1 MRISCILFLLLHQFV
16 AHGKRPGFP
25 RPPPPSQDT
34 PPPPAGGGST
44 DTWEVIEVPAFSTWP
59 TQYGFGCQYG
69 ICGWGN
75 GEFQF
80 YHPQPF
86 QQEVGLM
93 TMSPSSVGTGQGLTV
108 TGKLDKD
115 LIQQVVAPNCETWCS
130 DTVKNV
136 STLNAT
142 CVDRCNNAAIVSA
155 RIHSKGMFA
164 FAPNTS
170 IISPTTI
177 SHGKVYKSIK
187 LRMNVQVE
195 DGTGLWPAVWMLPED
210 GDVDSSGDGA
220 YGPWP
225 FSGEIDIFE
234 STNNMRRQ
242 WSTIHFAADASGTG
256 ADMGRSSS
264 FNTDVHLIEF
274 IWNEASMEW
283 YKDGRL
289 QQTVEGWR
297 AYTGS
302 SPASA
307 AAPFDKRFHLLIN
320 LAFGGGLTG
329 QTDMGT
335 VENTLRV
342 KGGRASFHIQDF
354 QMYGLV

>member
-1 MRISCILFLLLHQFV
+1 MRISCILLILLQQFV

-25 RPPPPSQDT
+25 QPPPPGQDT

-44 DTWEVIEVPAFSTWP
+44 DTWEVIEVPLFSTWP

-75 GEFQF
+75 AEFEF
-80 YHPQPF
+80 YHPEPF
-86 QQEVGLM
+86 EQGLM
-93 TMSPSSVGTGQGLTV
+93 TMVSSSTGTGQGLKV
-108 TGKLDKD
+108 TGKLNQT
-115 LIQQVVAPNCETWCS
+115 LIQDVVGHDCETWCAS
-130 DTVKNV
+130 TVKDVNTM
-136 STLNAT
+136 SAT
-142 CVDRCNNAAIVSA
+142 CVDRCKTAAIVSA
-155 RIHSKGMFA
+155 RIHSKGSFA
-164 FAPNTS
+164 FAPNTA
-170 IISPTTI
+170 IISPNPN
-177 SHGKVYKSIK
+177 SHDKVYKSIK
-187 LRMNVQVE
+187 VRMKVQVE
-195 DGTGLWPAVWMLPED
+195 EGTGLWPAVWMLPED
-210 GDVDSSGDGA
+210 GDGNSSGDGA

-274 IWNEASMEW
+274 IWNEASMEC

-289 QQTVEGWR
+289 QQTVQGWQ
-297 AYTGS
+297 AYTE
-302 SPASA
+302 SPTASA
-307 AAPFDKRFHLLIN
+307 TAPFDKRFHLLIN

-342 KGGRASFHIQDF
+342 KGGQASFDIQDF